1 MTSSARS
8 TRSSVF
14 YSRTQDALAAQ
25 RAAKEAS
32 LGHTDNSPTDGS
44 LTDTGGDDVGKR
56 LKEAEEAAKKAAD
69 RKGEAL
75 HGEAGREKAEQM
87 ALKDKQEISNAGAKE
102 AAEDRKEEAKKQPKP
117 ETEEQSKVKDEL
129 NDILKRSPGMFAVAV
144 ARRSLTDGFDLVII
158 FSKTYCPYSR
168 KAKDILLQKYKIT
181 PTPFVVELD
190 KHPLGPQLQDEL
202 ASNTGRRTVPNILIN
217 GKSIGGGDDVEKLHL
232 DGSLIETVK
241 NMGGK
246 RMEVDAIEPE
256 HQKRRRRR
264 RR

>member
-1 MTSSARS
+1 MTSSASS

-32 LGHTDNSPTDGS
+32 LGHTDNSPTDDT
-44 LTDTGGDDVGKR
+44 LADTGDDDVSKR

-69 RKGEAL
+69 RKGEAF

-87 ALKDKQEISNAGAKE
+87 ALKDKQESSNAGAKE
-102 AAEDRKEEAKKQPKP
+102 EAEDRKGEVKKQPKP

-129 NDILKRSPGMFAVAV
+129 NDILKRSPSMSAKRAWLKN
-144 ARRSLTDGFDLVII
+144 ADGFDLVII

-168 KAKDILLQKYKIT
+168 KAKDILLLKYKIT

-190 KHPLGPQLQDEL
+190 EHPLGPQLQDEL
-202 ASNTGRRTVPNILIN
+202 ASRTDRRTVPNILIN

-232 DGSLIETVK
+232 DGDLIEKVK
-241 NMGGK
+241 IMGGK
-246 RMEVDAIEPE
+246 RMEVDVVESE
-256 HQKRRRRR
+256 HQNRRRRR
-264 RR
+264 KR